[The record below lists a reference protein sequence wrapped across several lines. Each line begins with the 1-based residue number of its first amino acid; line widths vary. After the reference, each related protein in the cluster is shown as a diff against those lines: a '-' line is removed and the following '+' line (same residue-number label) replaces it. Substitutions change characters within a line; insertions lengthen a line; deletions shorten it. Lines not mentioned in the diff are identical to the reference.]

1 MPNFAVILDDTAA
14 RVTEMR
20 AVLGVLLPSFDVVA
34 FDNAPDFIDWLPAGL
49 GEASIISLDH
59 DLGPTRVRS
68 DGGRV
73 DPGIGRDAADVL
85 ALYPPTCPVIVHSSN
100 SLAVPGMLRVL
111 RESGWPCSAVM
122 PTDDL
127 RWIPT
132 AWKEE
137 LEWYLSNGWIVAG
150 GSDNQG

>member
-1 MPNFAVILDDTAA
+1 MARRCVAILDDTDA
-14 RVTEMR
+14 RVVEMR
-20 AVLGVLLPSFDVVA
+20 AVVRDVLPRFAVVA
-34 FDNAPDFIDWLPAGL
+34 FDNVMDFVDWLPGGL
-49 GEASIISLDH
+49 GEAVLISLDH
-59 DLGPTRVRS
+59 DLGPTREPREAG
-68 DGGRV
+68 GGRF
-73 DPGIGRDAADVL
+73 DPGIGRDAADVM

-132 AWKEE
+132 DWKREV
-137 LEWYLSNGWIVAG
+137 EWYLEGGWIDLGTVT
-150 GSDNQG
+150 